1 MKIEEIPLSQ
11 ITLPP
16 ELDRDSIDPEA
27 LRELAASI
35 ESVGLLNPI
44 TVEVVGDHY
53 MLRAGRRRMEA
64 HRLLHRTYITAN
76 IREPSEMG
84 QGDVITWAEN
94 LDRADLS
101 KLEEARSVKRFQIH
115 TGFSPAQLG
124 KKLHRS
130 PDWIRARLDLLDAPE
145 ALQQHVHKRELAIA
159 TALELARVT
168 NDDDRDRLTH
178 YALMSGASLT
188 VIKDWVAQWRLHQET
203 HASGSAPMPPIL
215 LEQGRITVLVPCLTC
230 ATPFPAETL
239 RIVRICNDCLAV
251 VTGATNEW
259 RQKNEEVPAE
269 KNAPGSPPRDS
280 TDSSDT
286 QVSPETMTA
295 AYDGAPP
302 SHQHDSE

>member
-27 LRELAASI
+27 LRELAESI

-44 TVEVVGDHY
+44 TVEIVGDHY

-64 HRLLHRTYITAN
+64 HRLLHRTHITAN
-76 IREPSEMG
+76 IRDPAEMG

-101 KLEEARSVKRFQIH
+101 KLEEARSVKRFQDH

-145 ALQQHVHKRELAIA
+145 ALQQHVHKRELALA
-159 TALELARVT
+159 TAIELARVT

-203 HASGSAPMPPIL
+203 HASGAAPMPPIL

-239 RIVRICNDCLAV
+239 RIVRICNDCLNT
-251 VTGATNEW
+251 VTSATNEW
-259 RQKNEEVPAE
+259 RQKNDDLDLK
-269 KNAPGSPPRDS
+269 KNPPGSPPRDS
-280 TDSSDT
+280 TDSGDT
-286 QVSPETMTA
+286 TASPDSMTVSSSTHDTA
-295 AYDGAPP
+295 
-302 SHQHDSE
+302 HVHDTE